1 MNRRKLPTQPR
12 ASSPTSSEA
21 SGSESQEK
29 NGSPQYSTPPATIQR
44 APKAKTVKKVRV
56 TNVELQARLEELATL
71 VEAQGR
77 ALATQGEPA
86 ATVRMQETPA
96 EPAASSTG
104 QRQARNA
111 KQHALKIHAASNDHL
126 DDDAVSNDHLDED
139 AENADLDDDA
149 DPADENYEAQQ
160 HARVFASVLGP
171 QLGSSLP
178 PGVLPPD
185 WHTSIFPDDTWSFPV
200 SEKKNGRLSD
210 NHDPVGDLLRHQS
223 DLTSGAL
230 RTTYS
235 CQAAEW
241 KVLRNSVVYLNL
253 VGLALGQINAG
264 LQPVDKVNLNSTTLR
279 DDLIKL
285 EEIVSVWSRVVLE
298 RVSVLVVAAHHTS
311 AAADKLSQKFRAKTM
326 GLLPEAAS
334 FAADLPP
341 PSARPTAK
349 RSEGRHDNNN
359 NNADNNYKKSQ
370 SRSFRGK
377 GKQSTSNPPSAP
389 QHAGADDK
397 K

>member
-96 EPAASSTG
+96 EPAAS
-104 QRQARNA
+104 
-111 KQHALKIHAASNDHL
+111 AASSHGHGQSKNETQH
-126 DDDAVSNDHLDED
+126 VSSKIYAASDDHLDED
-139 AENADLDDDA
+139 AENDAVWDA
-149 DPADENYEAQQ
+149 DADAEPADENYEAQQ